1 MNIKQFIV
9 DKNNSD
15 IPSNYYNYDLQG
27 IIIHFGTAQYGHYY
41 SLIKRAYIGSSA
53 YMLIY

>member
-15 IPSNYYNYDLQG
+15 IPSKYYNYDLQG

-41 SLIKRAYIGSSA
+41 SLIKRVYIGSSA